1 MEQDSNP
8 HLLNAKHTLLN
19 VSIKL
24 SRNCRILSFRQVIV
38 PQSKA
43 HFFDDSRR
51 LDVRSMNIH
60 MSRVNF
66 DKQ

>member
-8 HLLNAKHTLLN
+8 HLLNAKHILFL
-19 VSIKL
+19 KL
-24 SRNCRILSFRQVIV
+24 PFY
-38 PQSKA
+38 
-43 HFFDDSRR
+43 DDSRR